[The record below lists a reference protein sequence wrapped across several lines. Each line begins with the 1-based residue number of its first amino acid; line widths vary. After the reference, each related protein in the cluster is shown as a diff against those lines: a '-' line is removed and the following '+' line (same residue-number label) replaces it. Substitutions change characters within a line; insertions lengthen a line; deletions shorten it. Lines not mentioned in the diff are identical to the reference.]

1 MSIRFILCLMVVALF
16 GCNQPTSINIPSPKK
31 SLVQLSTKSLTP
43 EERKDKILGAI
54 VGSAIGDAMGAS
66 TEMWPREDI
75 VEEYGYINELT
86 PALRS
91 QSPEGTWEHNLV
103 AGATTDDTRW
113 KYFIGQYLMSNQ
125 GDYTPEKFAI
135 FISTYYQSAVEGL
148 ADDRNLSSTDSL
160 DAQVEKVDWIKEWA
174 RVAKAYLEGEKQYHQ
189 SIGRFYGGEMSCA
202 GLLYSP
208 AFGLVSEDPT
218 SAYVTAYDHALF
230 DLGYARDITAMSAT
244 MTYMAMNGQDFA
256 AVVDSSL
263 LIDPYGYTDSRLVGR
278 ILQSSS
284 LEIALI
290 IEAAQKLEVSD
301 SAIIKV
307 PLGYPGTT
315 HDWARQSFVYE
326 ALEERQKAIAFH
338 AGEIW
343 DITYASML
351 FGEGD
356 FQKTMAFV
364 VNYGRDN
371 DTVAA
376 IVGTIL
382 GAYLGF
388 DALPENLKIEAVQV
402 NREVMGIDLE
412 VLAEDIYGS
421 LPNNIDKEEAA
432 PIQ

>member
-1 MSIRFILCLMVVALF
+1 MSVRFILCLIVLTLI
-16 GCNQPTSINIPSPKK
+16 GCDQRATINIPSPKK
-31 SLVQLSTKSLTP
+31 SLIQLSTKSLTP
-43 EERKDKILGAI
+43 EERKDKVLGAI

-66 TEMWPREDI
+66 TEMWSREAI
-75 VEEYGYINELT
+75 LKEYGYINELT

-91 QSPEGTWEHNLV
+91 QSPEGTWEHNLI

-113 KYFIGQYLMSNQ
+113 KYFIGQYLMSNR
-125 GDYTPEKFAI
+125 GGCSPRKFAD
-135 FISTYYQSAVEGL
+135 FINTYYLTAVEGL
-148 ADDRNLSSTDSL
+148 ADDNNLLSTDSL

-174 RVAKAYLEGEKQYHQ
+174 RVAKAYLEGEKQFHL
-189 SIGRFYGGEMSCA
+189 SKARFYGGEMSCA

-208 AFGLVSEDPT
+208 VLGLVAEDPQ

-263 LIDPYGYTDSRLVGR
+263 LVDPYGYTDSRLIGR
-278 ILQSSS
+278 ILQSSAV
-284 LEIALI
+284 EISLI
-290 IEAAQKLEVSD
+290 IEAAQKLEVPD
-301 SAIIKV
+301 SAVIEV
-307 PLGYPGTT
+307 PLGYPGSVI
-315 HDWARQSFVYE
+315 DWVRQSFIYG
-326 ALEERQKAIAFH
+326 ALEKRQKAIAFH

-343 DITYASML
+343 DISYASLL
-351 FGEGD
+351 FGGGD

-388 DALPENLKIEAVQV
+388 DALPENLKNEALIV

-412 VLAEDIYGS
+412 ALSEGIYGV
-421 LPNNIDKEEAA
+421 LPNNIDKQDGA
-432 PIQ
+432 QSQ